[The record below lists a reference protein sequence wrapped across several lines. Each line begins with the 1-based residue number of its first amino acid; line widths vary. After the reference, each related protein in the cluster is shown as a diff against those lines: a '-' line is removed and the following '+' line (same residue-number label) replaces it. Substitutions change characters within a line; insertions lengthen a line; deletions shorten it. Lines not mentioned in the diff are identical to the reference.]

1 MNLSQTITPK
11 ADQQNADDF
20 IAGPRTIKITAVTAG
35 SAEQPVNISFEGD
48 SNRPYRPSK
57 GMRRVIVALYGP
69 DSSAYIGKR
78 LTLFN
83 DPSVTFGP
91 DTTGGIRISHASDI
105 RDPMTIALTVKK
117 GKRKPYR
124 VDPLPAEQ
132 PSPTTINASNPSP
145 AELQELIFAAE
156 NIGPEKAKLGLR
168 SLGDWWGTLPAA
180 VKKALEKQKESWKA
194 TAEAAS

>member
-1 MNLSQTITPK
+1 MNLANTVAPK
-11 ADQQNADDF
+11 SDQLNADDL
-20 IAGPRTIKITAVTAG
+20 IAGPITIRISGVSAG
-35 SAEQPVNISFEGD
+35 SAEQPVNISFDGD
-48 SNRPYRPSK
+48 NKRPWKPSK
-57 GMRRVIVALYGP
+57 GMRRVLIALYGA

-83 DPSVTFGP
+83 DTSVTFGP

-105 RDPMTIALTVKK
+105 REPMTIALTVKK

-124 VDPLPAEQ
+124 VDPLGPDQAGQ
-132 PSPTTINASNPSP
+132 AASPTP

-156 NIGPEKAKLGLR
+156 NIGPEKAKLGLK
-168 SLGDWWGTLPAA
+168 SLSDWWGTLPAA